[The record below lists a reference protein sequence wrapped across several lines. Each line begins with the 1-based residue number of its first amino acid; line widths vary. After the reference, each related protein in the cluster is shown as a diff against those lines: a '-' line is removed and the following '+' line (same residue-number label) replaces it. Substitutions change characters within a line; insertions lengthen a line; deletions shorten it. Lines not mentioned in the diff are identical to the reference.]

1 MQTVEDFG
9 IRQIKDDVAKLEM
22 QIRTIN
28 MPDKLR
34 FRKMNLLAEFY
45 EHLGEYEKADNTA
58 LTVIKQGTIV
68 AKKDMEVL
76 DIVRD
81 AYCIRGKR
89 HFDDYMIA
97 TEWNREKNARFWL
110 PRRKILEGKFG
121 IATKLD
127 NFMTDPNK
135 RLLSLSLPPGT
146 GKALNEN
153 TPVMTSKGWKNHGD
167 LKVGDKVVGLNGM

>member
-1 MQTVEDFG
+1 MQMSLFEDFG
-9 IRQIKDDVAKLEM
+9 IRQIKEDVKKLEL

-34 FRKMNLLAEFY
+34 FRKMNLLAELY
-45 EHLGEYEKADNTA
+45 ENLGEFEKADNTA
-58 LTVIKQGTIV
+58 LTVIKQGTVV
-68 AKKDMEVL
+68 ARKDTEVL

-110 PRRKILEGKFG
+110 PRRKYLRVSFI
-121 IATKLD
+121 
-127 NFMTDPNK
+127 
-135 RLLSLSLPPGT
+135 
-146 GKALNEN
+146 
-153 TPVMTSKGWKNHGD
+153 
-167 LKVGDKVVGLNGM
+167 